1 MSDILKFWI
10 PGPLPGRN
18 EQEAAAR
25 IHRMAAAALKK
36 KWTNHVALYCSGAG
50 KRFDRV
56 FVDFVWYEPN
66 RRRDPDNIS
75 GGQKFC
81 FDGLKDAGIIPND
94 GWRCVEGFSHDFA
107 IDKESPGVAMV
118 VREIK

>member
-1 MSDILKFWI
+1 MTILKFWI

-25 IHRMAAAALKK
+25 GNKFAGASMKK
-36 KWTNHVALYCSGAG
+36 KWTEHVARCCSGTG
-50 KRFDRV
+50 KYFKRV
-56 FVDFVWYEPN
+56 FVDFIWYEPN

-81 FDGLKDAGIIPND
+81 FDGLKYAGLIPND
-94 GWRCVEGFSHDFA
+94 GWKNIEGFTHDFK
-107 IDKESPGVAMV
+107 INKESPGVAIV
-118 VREIK
+118 VKEVK